1 MKDVGPATEDEM
13 VLAFVQAEIDA
24 DQWQESYAQAL
35 LEKGKQR
42 TLVLRPSLASAE
54 ENAERITLLGRVRG
68 YRQNA
73 MLFTG
78 FPNDVVWR
86 RVLAD
91 SADLGA
97 MQFANLFRVEGARE
111 LLQLAENT
119 RAVATAAGN
128 VHKIE
133 NETSRRV
140 RGAIKAIGAGQP
152 HPSLIA
158 VTHHSGALILLEG
171 HTRATAHAFL
181 NTPEIN
187 ILVGSSPGMNGWFF
201 Y

>member
-1 MKDVGPATEDEM
+1 M
-13 VLAFVQAEIDA
+13 
-24 DQWQESYAQAL
+24 
-35 LEKGKQR
+35 GKRR

-54 ENAERITLLGRVRG
+54 ENAQRIALLGRVRG
-68 YRQNA
+68 YRRNI
-73 MLFTG
+73 MLFSG

-91 SADLGA
+91 SSDLGI
-97 MQFANLFRVEGARE
+97 MQFANLFRVDGARE

-119 RAVATAAGN
+119 RAVAIAAGN

-140 RGAIKAIGAGQP
+140 RSAIRAIEAGQP

-158 VTHHSGALILLEG
+158 VEHDAGALILLEG

-181 NTPEIN
+181 KTPEVD

>member
-24 DQWQESYAQAL
+24 DRWQESYAQAL
-35 LEKGKQR
+35 LGMGKRR
-42 TLVLRPSLASAE
+42 TLVLSPSLASAE
-54 ENAERITLLGRVRG
+54 ENAERIDLLGRVRG
-68 YRQNA
+68 YRQNT
-73 MLFTG
+73 MLFSG
-78 FPNDVVWR
+78 FPNGVVWR

-91 SADLGA
+91 SADFGA

-119 RAVATAAGN
+119 RAVAIAAAN

-140 RGAIKAIGAGQP
+140 RSAIRAIEAGQP

-158 VTHHSGALILLEG
+158 VEHRTGALIL
-171 HTRATAHAFL
+171 
-181 NTPEIN
+181 P
-187 ILVGSSPGMNGWFF
+187 
-201 Y
+201 